1 MKFLY
6 VSCVS
11 YPVSSN
17 AAHDDI
23 CELKLT
29 AKLNAFS
36 ITVCDQ
42 TCRIADIRIQGKGF
56 WFKY

>member
-1 MKFLY
+1 VKFSY
-6 VSCVS
+6 VSCVL

-17 AAHDDI
+17 AASDDI

-56 WFKY
+56 LFK

>member
-1 MKFLY
+1 M
-6 VSCVS
+6 SRVS
-11 YPVSSN
+11 YLVSSN

-29 AKLNAFS
+29 AKLSAFS
-36 ITVCDQ
+36 IMVCDQ

-56 WFKY
+56 LFKY

>member
-1 MKFLY
+1 MSL
-6 VSCVS
+6 VS
-11 YPVSSN
+11 YPVSGG
-17 AAHDDI
+17 ATHDDV

-42 TCRIADIRIQGKGF
+42 TCRIADIRIQGKVF
-56 WFKY
+56 FI